1 MTPSSQPSPIKGEG
15 HGGSRPQR
23 EGERAN
29 AHLPRTGDV
38 GVRGMLLALLLVSV
52 AARAQVPI
60 DSLKRPDEKTGEYT
74 WRVGLGYTP
83 SGREGF
89 AVDEL
94 GRPYTYT
101 LFSQEWRLALA
112 GTVHFGGGWK
122 TGFEVLESTTTV
134 EELRRYPWGEERLLR
149 SDRRVAYSVFQEWRL
164 DPKNPWDPRISLS
177 FGYPWKA
184 GVAAAASLL
193 RDPMVLV
200 GEIGLRSQEEEPQA
214 WLTLGLGAGFVAN
227 AWISV
232 SVSGSLVV
240 PVLGVGVPVTSL
252 GLRLRYALDLKGKQ
266 EVGVRAALNLRGDRA
281 WVSLDVEWAGR
292 GP

>member
-1 MTPSSQPSPIKGEG
+1 MG
-15 HGGSRPQR
+15 RW
-23 EGERAN
+23 
-29 AHLPRTGDV
+29 
-38 GVRGMLLALLLVSV
+38 ALLLTLFLPSLLW
-52 AARAQVPI
+52 AQVPI
-60 DSLKRPDEKTGEYT
+60 DPLKRPDEAAGEYT

-83 SGREGF
+83 SGREGL
-89 AVDEL
+89 AVDTF
-94 GRPYTYT
+94 GQPYAYT
-101 LFSQEWRLALA
+101 LFSQEWRLTLA
-112 GTVHFGGGWK
+112 GTIHFGGGWK
-122 TGFEVLESTTTV
+122 TGLDLSESTTTV
-134 EELRRYPWGEERLLR
+134 EELRRYPGGEERLSRTHR
-149 SDRRVAYSVFQEWRL
+149 SVTYSAFQEWRM
-164 DPKNPWDPRISLS
+164 DPKNPWDPRVSLS

-200 GEIGLRSQEEEPQA
+200 GEIGVRSQEEEPQG

-232 SVSGSLVV
+232 SASGSLAV

-252 GLRLRYALDLKGKQ
+252 GVRLRYALDPRGKG
-266 EVGVRAALNLRGDRA
+266 EIGVRAALTLRGEQA